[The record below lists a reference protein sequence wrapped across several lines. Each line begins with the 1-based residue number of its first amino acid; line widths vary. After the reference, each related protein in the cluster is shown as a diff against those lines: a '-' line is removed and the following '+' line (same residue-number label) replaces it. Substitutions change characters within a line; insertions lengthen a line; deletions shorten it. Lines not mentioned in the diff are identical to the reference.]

1 MLARSEIRGPRVA
14 VHSATLAERFDV
26 LNPRVLRALRAGHEA
41 LDRLQVRHVLV
52 GGLAV
57 GIYGRVR
64 VTKDVEFLV
73 GPEAFDSVGVL
84 VSFRSGVPLSAEGVP
99 IDSIL
104 APAEHEAVLGAALVD
119 PLVVDGIPVI
129 RVEALIYMKLVAS
142 RRQDLADV
150 VSMLREGDVDVAR
163 ARALLDTTEP
173 ALRARFEELLAE
185 ADAEE

>member
-1 MLARSEIRGPRVA
+1 MRRASSRPT
-14 VHSATLAERFDV
+14 TLDERFDV

-41 LDRLQVRHVLV
+41 LDRLHVRHVLV

-64 VTKDVEFLV
+64 VTKDVDFLV

-84 VSFRSGVPLSAEGVP
+84 VSFRPGVPLSAEGVP

-104 APAEHEAVLGAALVD
+104 PPVEHEAVLGAALAD
-119 PLVVDGIPVI
+119 PIIVDGIPVI

-150 VSMLREGDVDVAR
+150 VSMLREGDVDVSR
-163 ARALLDTTEP
+163 VRALLETTEP
-173 ALRARFEELLAE
+173 ALRARFDELLAE
-185 ADAEE
+185 ADGEE

>member
-1 MLARSEIRGPRVA
+1 MRRATSRP
-14 VHSATLAERFDV
+14 ATLDERFDV

-41 LDRLQVRHVLV
+41 LDRLGVRHVLV

-64 VTKDVEFLV
+64 VTKDVDFLV

-84 VSFRSGVPLSAEGVP
+84 VSFRPGVPLSAEGVP

-104 APAEHEAVLGAALVD
+104 APAEHEGVLGAALAD
-119 PLVVDGIPVI
+119 PLIVDGIPVI

-163 ARALLDTTEP
+163 TRSLLDTTGP
-173 ALRARFEELLAE
+173 ALRARFEALLAE
-185 ADAEE
+185 ADSEE